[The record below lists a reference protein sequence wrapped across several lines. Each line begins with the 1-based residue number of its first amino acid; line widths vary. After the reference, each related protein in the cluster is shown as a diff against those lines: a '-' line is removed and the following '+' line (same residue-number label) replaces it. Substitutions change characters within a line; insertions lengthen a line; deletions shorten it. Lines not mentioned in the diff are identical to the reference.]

1 MSRVKKSRSLKRV
14 TGGVKTGTKE
24 RTKIERKR
32 RKDAKKAANPRKNS
46 RQKSV
51 YQRYLDDN
59 GIVDQSHAEKA
70 ASTPEPNQQTMEA
83 VKSQP
88 APKEKSEKEDSLWD
102 MLEKPTQHD
111 TF

>member
-1 MSRVKKSRSLKRV
+1 MKRV

-70 ASTPEPNQQTMEA
+70 AAKADNDQQNMDS

-88 APKEKSEKEDSLWD
+88 APKEKPEKEESLWD

>member
-1 MSRVKKSRSLKRV
+1 MKRV

-70 ASTPEPNQQTMEA
+70 ADNDQQNMDS

-88 APKEKSEKEDSLWD
+88 APKEKPEKEESLWD